1 MEIIPEPNFLKD
13 DNMKTT
19 HRKIHLKSALL
30 GVGLTAGVGFAATQ
44 VSSLVPHVFSAGTP
58 IKASEINANF
68 AALAQGVQDAK
79 ANGLPTQSGQ
89 AGAYLKTDGTNA
101 SWAAAPGT
109 TVQVRANKVGGTGEA
124 LSVSQPNSVP
134 ALISFPNQLTG
145 PAAGTGNTWDGSTF
159 TVGASGAGLYYVQA
173 HLLTIDNATPSNT
186 VGVQLIIELNGASY
200 GSASNMYGVYPTVN
214 GPNMPSGVK
223 GRGMINYMIY
233 LNAGDS
239 LKIKGL
245 SANSSQTT
253 QLAATA
259 GSNLLIARLN

>member
-1 MEIIPEPNFLKD
+1 
-13 DNMKTT
+13 MKTT
-19 HRKIHLKSALL
+19 HRKLHLKSVLL

-58 IKASEINANF
+58 IRASEINANF
-68 AALAQGVQDAK
+68 AAVAQGVQDAK
-79 ANGLPTQSGQ
+79 ANGLPTQSGK

-101 SWAAAPGT
+101 SWTAAPGT
-109 TVQVRANKVGGTGEA
+109 TVQVRANKVGGAGEV
-124 LSVSQPNSVP
+124 LPGSTPNSVP

-173 HLLTIDNATPSNT
+173 HFLTVDNATPTNT
-186 VGVQLIIELNGASY
+186 VGVHLMIELNGASY
-200 GSASNMYGVYPTVN
+200 GSSSNMYGAYPNVN
-214 GPNMPSGVK
+214 NQNMPSGLK
-223 GRGMINYMIY
+223 GRGMINYMLY

-245 SANSSQTT
+245 SANSTVTT
-253 QLAATA
+253 QLAATTA
-259 GSNLLIARLN
+259 SNLLIARLN

>member
-1 MEIIPEPNFLKD
+1 
-13 DNMKTT
+13 MKMT
-19 HRKIHLKSALL
+19 HRKFHLQSVLL

-44 VSSLVPHVFSAGTP
+44 VPSLVPHVFSAGTP

-68 AALAQGVQDAK
+68 AAMAQGVQDAK
-79 ANGLPTQSGQ
+79 ANGLPTQSGK

-124 LSVSQPNSVP
+124 LSTSVPTSVP

-173 HLLTIDNATPSNT
+173 HLLTVDNPTNANNT
-186 VGVQLIIELNGASY
+186 VGVQLMIELNGASY
-200 GSASNMYGVYPTVN
+200 GSASNMYGVYPI
-214 GPNMPSGVK
+214 PSGSNTPSGLK
-223 GRGMINYMIY
+223 GRGMINYMLY

-245 SANSSQTT
+245 SANSGQTT

-259 GSNLLIARLN
+259 GSNVLIARLN

>member
-1 MEIIPEPNFLKD
+1 
-13 DNMKTT
+13 MKMTP
-19 HRKIHLKSALL
+19 RKLHLKSFLL
-30 GVGLTAGVGFAATQ
+30 GLGLTAGVGFAATQ

-68 AALAQGVQDAK
+68 AAVAQGVQDAK
-79 ANGLPTQSGQ
+79 ANGLPTQSGK

-109 TVQVRANKVGGTGEA
+109 TVQVRASKGGGSPGEV
-124 LSVSQPNSVP
+124 LPVSTPNSVP
-134 ALISFPNQLTG
+134 ALISFPANFIG
-145 PAAGTGNTWDGSTF
+145 VPAGTGNTWDGSTF

-173 HLLTIDNATPSNT
+173 HLLTVDHATPT
-186 VGVQLIIELNGASY
+186 TTTGVHVMIELNGASY
-200 GSASNMYGVYPTVN
+200 GSGSNMYGVYPTSN
-214 GPNMPSGVK
+214 NQNMPSGLK
-223 GRGMINYMIY
+223 GRGMINYMLY

-245 SANSSQTT
+245 SANSAYTT